1 MSKDNLI
8 TMTLQGHTLIKV
20 LDSSMQDYLNKL
32 YYHSFTTIQLRAG
45 QNRMAR
51 KWVKL
56 KARCSMSVGDMLYSI
71 ISNCQDKTINFHRW
85 LVCWVRL
92 DPKYILNNYDDCYEC
107 VRLEIY
113 QIKTVNELKQTED
126 PLYYLLRRCIAYRFA
141 KFHELCLPT
150 EQECLLYICGLPSI
164 DIDDLMQIPGFEW
177 TWRVTF
183 LVWLKCFSCDPHSV
197 CLIPITSMKTQR
209 IIDRARKVGLHC
221 SCTSFQYTPYH
232 LCDVTQM
239 SADQLVSYAL
249 KQFLDRDYNPVTTK
263 AVLGYYVPQYKF
275 PTALKTW
282 IDVQEDYFTLQQRL
296 LKRFRPKPPRPIDLK
311 F

>member
-1 MSKDNLI
+1 MSKDKLI

-32 YYHSFTTIQLRAG
+32 YYHAFTTIQLRAG

-51 KWVKL
+51 KWVKC
-56 KARCSMSVGDMLYSI
+56 KDRCFMSVGDMQYSI

-92 DPKYILNNYDDCYEC
+92 DPKYILNNYDDCYKC
-107 VRLEIY
+107 IRLEIY

-126 PLYYLLRRCIAYRFA
+126 PLYYLLRRCIAYRFV
-141 KFHELCLPT
+141 KFNELCLPT
-150 EQECLLYICGLPSI
+150 ERECLLYLCGSTSI
-164 DIDDLMQIPGFEW
+164 EIDDLMQIPGFVW
-177 TWRVTF
+177 TWRVAL
-183 LVWLKCFSCDPHSV
+183 LVWLKCYAWDAPDV
-197 CLIPITSMKTQR
+197 CLIPIPNMKTQR
-209 IIDRARKVGLHC
+209 IIDRADKVIAHLRYL
-221 SCTSFQYTPYH
+221 SFRYMPSN
-232 LCDVTQM
+232 LCDMTHM
-239 SADQLVSYAL
+239 SADQLVAYAINNFTDHDDVPL
-249 KQFLDRDYNPVTTK
+249 TTK
-263 AVLGYYVPQYKF
+263 AILGYYVPPYKP

-296 LKRFRPKPPRPIDLK
+296 LKRFRPKPPCPTGLK